1 MDEPRS
7 IPIRQS
13 LHRPE
18 LVMGGER
25 EPVMCAALM
34 AIITGIVGAVQAA
47 FVTVFIALAF
57 YFGVVFVFRR
67 MAKADPDMT
76 RVWRRHMG
84 YKNFYRARSP
94 FWAREGYRK

>member
-1 MDEPRS
+1 MHLVTYLHPRLPTDSAEEP
-7 IPIRQS
+7 
-13 LHRPE
+13 
-18 LVMGGER
+18 
-25 EPVMCAALM
+25 
-34 AIITGIVGAVQAA
+34 
-47 FVTVFIALAF
+47 VFIALAF

-84 YKNFYRARSP
+84 YKSFYRARSP

>member
-1 MDEPRS
+1 MDEPRA

-57 YFGVVFVFRR
+57 YFGTVFLFRR
-67 MAKADPDMT
+67 MAKADPIMS
-76 RVWRRHMG
+76 RVYLRHVRQQEYYPARAGIWRR
-84 YKNFYRARSP
+84 
-94 FWAREGYRK
+94 